1 MIRHAKSDWSDGS
14 LSDFE
19 RDLSK
24 RGNKDLETISSYLA
38 LSNIKPD
45 LILTSIALRSQITAD
60 KISKKVEYK
69 GRVHYLDEL
78 YNSRPK
84 TLINVL
90 SLQDDQYES
99 IFLIGHNP
107 EITELSN
114 ILIEDNI
121 KKLPT
126 LSVLGIELNID
137 SWSDISLSEGSMN
150 FFIQPK
156 QFKYYMPTKMKE
168 MLENTI

>member
-19 RDLSK
+19 RGLSK
-24 RGNKDLETISSYLA
+24 KGNRDLETISSYLA

-60 KISKKVEYK
+60 KLSKKIEYE

-78 YNSRPK
+78 YNSDPK
-84 TLINVL
+84 TLMNVL
-90 SLQDDQYES
+90 SLQDDQYNS

-107 EITELSN
+107 EITEIGN

-126 LSVLGIELNID
+126 LAILGIELDID
-137 SWSDISLSEGSMN
+137 SWSDIAPKLGTMEL
-150 FFIQPK
+150 FIHPK
-156 QFKYYMPTKMKE
+156 QFKYYMPRKMQDILTVE
-168 MLENTI
+168 